1 MDELLASLFGAP
13 PDYSSALTPQQ
24 TKQMQS
30 NALAQGGIGALIAL
44 LGASGPQARPIST
57 GQALAGA
64 LGAGFGGYQSSF
76 DNTLKQLLTAQQLGE
91 AKQKQE
97 ARQRYQEALKAA
109 TSTQPVGIGLTQ
121 SGPGSQ
127 AQMLQEQT
135 RDFGEAG
142 AQATI
147 GALQSNPNL
156 PMQEV
161 VDPAM
166 ANRAAMD
173 YVRSQNPD
181 RFLELTATKDA
192 TPAKVKE
199 FEYAVRN
206 DNYKGTFTDF
216 IRSGTPST
224 NVSVSM
230 DKGIASQIGPMLKD
244 ERIQAQGAAS
254 QIDASDRIIQ
264 AVDTNKI
271 IAGPTASAQ
280 LRLAQ
285 IGSVLGVTGKDTA
298 ETIANTRQAIRGF
311 AELTLQGRK
320 SMRGEGAI
328 TVSEGELAE
337 RAFSGDI
344 DSLTPAEIKQL
355 ANASKRAAEFNLGEY
370 NRKLDVLRKDPS
382 TAQLAPF
389 YEVNRMPAAPAAI
402 KRFNPA
408 TGKVE

>member
-13 PDYSSALTPQQ
+13 PDYSNALSPQQ
-24 TKQMQS
+24 TEQMRS

-76 DNTLKQLLTAQQLGE
+76 DNTLKQMLTAQQLGE
-91 AKQKQE
+91 NKQKQDARKRYEE
-97 ARQRYQEALKAA
+97 AIAGATTQRPQAVPMASAE
-109 TSTQPVGIGLTQ
+109 
-121 SGPGSQ
+121 GSQ
-127 AQMLQEQT
+127 LEMLSRPEFGGDMAAQE
-135 RDFGEAG
+135 
-142 AQATI
+142 TI
-147 GALQSNPNL
+147 GALRGNL
-156 PMQEV
+156 PMSNV
-161 VDPAM
+161 VDSAA
-166 ANRAAMD
+166 ANRAALD
-173 YVRSQNPD
+173 
-181 RFLELTATKDA
+181 FLRQTDPAKFIELTATKDT

-199 FEYAVRN
+199 YEFAVGQG
-206 DNYKGTFTDF
+206 YKGGFTDF

-224 NVSVSM
+224 NVNVAL
-230 DKGIASQIGPMLKD
+230 DKGVAAQIGPMLKD
-244 ERIQAQGAAS
+244 AQIQAQGANS
-254 QIDASDRIIQ
+254 QIDAADRVIQ
-264 AVDTNKI
+264 AVDTNKV
-271 IAGPTASAQ
+271 IAGPAATPQ
-280 LRLAQ
+280 LKLAQ

-328 TVSEGELAE
+328 TESEGKLAE

-344 DSLTPAEIKQL
+344 DSLTPAEIKQI
-355 ANASKRAAEFNLGEY
+355 ANASKRAAEFTLTEY
-370 NRKLDVLRKDPS
+370 NRKLKTLEKDPA
-382 TAQLAPF
+382 TAQLVPF
-389 YEVNRMPAAPAAI
+389 YEVNRMPAAPTAV